1 MENLKD
7 YRISLKFSEKESD
20 QKDVAKL
27 LKQLGRKKSSFITKA
42 IKYYLENNP
51 SPEIPGT
58 NNVITNMLTENVVK
72 ATILK
77 MIKSGELTYND
88 LSDEISKKDIEEL
101 PNKSKDK
108 KEKIK
113 PETKSEI
120 KQEIKKDE
128 NSNSTIEEPSE
139 EDVDYLLDLLNDFS
153 N

>member
-51 SPEIPGT
+51 SPEIPGS
-58 NNVITNMLTENVVK
+58 NNIITSMLTENVVK

-77 MIKSGELTYND
+77 MIHSGELSYNGKINEDDYVEKDTPKPKITKVSTSKNTSESKNTNMEEKSID
-88 LSDEISKKDIEEL
+88 L
-101 PNKSKDK
+101 
-108 KEKIK
+108 
-113 PETKSEI
+113 
-120 KQEIKKDE
+120 QEIQ
-128 NSNSTIEEPSE
+128 NN
-139 EDVDYLLDLLNDFS
+139 EDVDNLLNMLDEF
-153 N
+153 